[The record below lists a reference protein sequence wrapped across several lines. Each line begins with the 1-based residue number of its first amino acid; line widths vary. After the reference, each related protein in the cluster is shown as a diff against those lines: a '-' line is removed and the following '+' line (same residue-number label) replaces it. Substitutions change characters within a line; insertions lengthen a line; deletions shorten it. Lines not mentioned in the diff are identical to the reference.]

1 MKYYFLFFFLFKVY
15 LFSSIA
21 WNAESLIQHLKNVIK
36 EGLQD
41 PQFLLIDSNNVIK
54 NQDLGLINSKQNEL
68 FKKYNISTYIFL
80 LSSIREGRKKFI
92 LNLLKQLPAI
102 HNKINIDNSII
113 LLINMRKKKSLFNY
127 GKKITRL
134 FSKQQKKNIRKE
146 LYKYL
151 KIKMYSE
158 GIVNTLEKILE
169 ELKTKSYKNLII
181 AIIILVLFTL
191 FKIFRKKNLNPNLIH
206 KKSKTN

>member
-102 HNKINIDNSII
+102 HNKISIDNSII
-113 LLINMRKKKSLFNY
+113 LLINMRKKKSVFNY

-134 FSKQQKKNIRKE
+134 FSKQQKKIIRK
-146 LYKYL
+146 
-151 KIKMYSE
+151 
-158 GIVNTLEKILE
+158 
-169 ELKTKSYKNLII
+169 
-181 AIIILVLFTL
+181 
-191 FKIFRKKNLNPNLIH
+191 
-206 KKSKTN
+206 

>member
-1 MKYYFLFFFLFKVY
+1 MVKK
-15 LFSSIA
+15 
-21 WNAESLIQHLKNVIK
+21 
-36 EGLQD
+36 LQD
-41 PQFLLIDSNNVIK
+41 YFQNN
-54 NQDLGLINSKQNEL
+54 
-68 FKKYNISTYIFL
+68 
-80 LSSIREGRKKFI
+80 
-92 LNLLKQLPAI
+92 
-102 HNKINIDNSII
+102 
-113 LLINMRKKKSLFNY
+113 KKK
-127 GKKITRL
+127 I
-134 FSKQQKKNIRKE
+134 IRKE